1 MRMSIS
7 LICRR
12 EADMNSIFI
21 WPRTAGSGLIVV
33 ALSLLIGDYAAAE
46 DAAIIRSPTG
56 EATVRLTGE
65 ILEFRGDGLV
75 LQRLGR
81 EDRIAADRVIL
92 IQGDW
97 SEPHQAADRLRASGD
112 FAAAIERY
120 SAALRTESRGWVQRR
135 LLADLAVCYANTGQ
149 VALAADA
156 FLRLTADDAATPYLY
171 AMPLNWQT
179 TQPDAALAARARDW
193 LRDGD
198 SESARLLGASW
209 LLATQD
215 RAAALT
221 ALNTL
226 TASEDTRIALLAEAQ
241 VWRTQLVQVTAEQAA
256 SWREQ
261 LDRLPESLRVGPTY
275 VVGQAFARLEQ
286 PETAAL
292 LLMRIPILHADQ
304 ADLAAACLTLAA
316 RQLENLGQS
325 KDAARLYREVIA
337 KHAGGRHA
345 QEAEARLR
353 TLNQNSDN

>member
-1 MRMSIS
+1 MPSI
-7 LICRR
+7 LVWLT
-12 EADMNSIFI
+12 N
-21 WPRTAGSGLIVV
+21 AGSGLVAIV
-33 ALSLLIGDYAAAE
+33 LTLLFSGFAMAE
-46 DAAIIRSPTG
+46 DVAIVRSPTG
-56 EATVRLTGE
+56 DATVRLTGE

-75 LQRLGR
+75 MRRLGR
-81 EDRIAADRVIL
+81 EDRIAADRVVE

-97 SEPHQAADRLRASGD
+97 SEPHRAADRLRASSD
-112 FAAAIERY
+112 FAAASERY

-156 FLRLTADDAATPYLY
+156 VLRLTADDAATPYLY

-179 TQPDAALAARARDW
+179 TQPDAALAAQARNW
-193 LRDGD
+193 LRDGG

-215 RAAALT
+215 RAAALA

-226 TASEDTRIALLAEAQ
+226 TASDDARVALLAEAQ
-241 VWRTQLVQVTAEQAA
+241 VWRTQLVQITAEQAA

-261 LDRLPESLRVGPTY
+261 LDRLPEDLRAGPTF

-286 PETAAL
+286 SETAAL
-292 LLMRIPILHADQ
+292 LLMRVPILHADQ

-353 TLNQNSDN
+353 TLSQNTDK